1 MARSKKHDEVNK
13 VEQELEIE
21 NGLEETEKTS
31 AESENSKINGKTET
45 KEAAKEQNADERAE
59 AEEGTADAAA
69 ELIKKN
75 EEIEVLNNKLLRL
88 QADFLN
94 FKDRKEKE
102 KLTTYGEAAAGVICD
117 LLPVI
122 DNLERAI
129 AADTSETDS
138 FKEGV
143 VMVYNQLMGIL
154 SKKGLKEIEALH
166 KPFDYNLHHGVA
178 FEENEEYDDGI
189 IIDVLQ
195 KGYTVNDK
203 LLRPAMVRICK
214 K

>member
-1 MARSKKHDEVNK
+1 MALGKKRDVKKE
-13 VEQELEIE
+13 VEQELKEPTETNEQTATETVSEEQIDDTK
-21 NGLEETEKTS
+21 ETEEIK
-31 AESENSKINGKTET
+31 
-45 KEAAKEQNADERAE
+45 
-59 AEEGTADAAA
+59 
-69 ELIKKN
+69 KKN
-75 EEIEVLNNKLLRL
+75 EEIESLNNRFLRL

-94 FKDRKEKE
+94 FKARTEKD
-102 KLTTYGEAAAGVICD
+102 KLTSYSDAVSGVVCD

-129 AADTSETDS
+129 EADKSETDN

-154 SKKGLKEIEALH
+154 NKKGLKEIEALN
-166 KPFDYNLHHGVA
+166 KPFDHNLHYGVG
-178 FEENEEYDDGI
+178 FEECEDIGDGI

-195 KGYTVNDK
+195 KGYTINDK
-203 LLRPAMVRICK
+203 MIRPAMVRICK

>member
-1 MARSKKHDEVNK
+1 MALGKKRNEAKKEADKELK
-13 VEQELEIE
+13 EQTETAETT
-21 NGLEETEKTS
+21 NTEETIEDTVS
-31 AESENSKINGKTET
+31 DEITDETAEN
-45 KEAAKEQNADERAE
+45 
-59 AEEGTADAAA
+59 EE
-69 ELIKKN
+69 IKKKN
-75 EEIEVLNNKLLRL
+75 EEIESLNNRLLRL

-94 FKDRKEKE
+94 FKNRTEKE
-102 KLTTYGEAAAGVICD
+102 KLSSYSDAAAGVICE

-129 AADTSETDS
+129 DADKSETDN

-154 SKKGLKEIEALH
+154 NKKGLKEIEALH
-166 KPFDYNLHHGVA
+166 KPFDHNLHYGVA
-178 FEENEEYDDGI
+178 FEESEDFDDGI

-203 LLRPAMVRICK
+203 MIRPAMVRICK

>member
-1 MARSKKHDEVNK
+1 MALGKKRDVKKE
-13 VEQELEIE
+13 VEQELKEPTETNEQTEATETVSEEQIYDTK
-21 NGLEETEKTS
+21 ETEEIK
-31 AESENSKINGKTET
+31 
-45 KEAAKEQNADERAE
+45 
-59 AEEGTADAAA
+59 
-69 ELIKKN
+69 KKN
-75 EEIEVLNNKLLRL
+75 EEIESLNNRFLRL

-94 FKDRKEKE
+94 FKARTEKD
-102 KLTTYGEAAAGVICD
+102 KLTSYSDAVSGVVCD

-129 AADTSETDS
+129 EADKSETDN

-154 SKKGLKEIEALH
+154 NKKGLKEIEALN
-166 KPFDYNLHHGVA
+166 KPFDHNLHYGVG
-178 FEENEEYDDGI
+178 FEECEDIGDGI

-195 KGYTVNDK
+195 KGYTINDK
-203 LLRPAMVRICK
+203 MIRPAMVRICK